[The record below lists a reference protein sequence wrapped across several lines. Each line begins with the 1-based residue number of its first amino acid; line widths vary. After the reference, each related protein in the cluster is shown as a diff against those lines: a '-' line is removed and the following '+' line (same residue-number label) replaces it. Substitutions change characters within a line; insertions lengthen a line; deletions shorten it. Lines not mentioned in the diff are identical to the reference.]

1 MSETVLEFTPS
12 QLSHHLL
19 PQGSDLRTILG
30 RLISWKISVVI
41 LLMLTHLLSKGLK
54 NTVDHMLLSSSVDKL
69 LGKHLVDEGWQLKR
83 SLSARV
89 VPWVGYLCCLVC
101 VMPSTVWVYLL
112 FLTYNVVK
120 TKLWIFLNVGNSQD
134 TYYIMVDGL
143 VFLGGCI
150 KIPQTGWLKQQMF
163 ISQSFEGW
171 EVQDQGAGRYEFW
184 WGPSS
189 TKDFTHNEI
198 LCISTFLLLCV
209 HKPFLCICTWTEII
223 LFVWIRTLI
232 PS

>member
-41 LLMLTHLLSKGLK
+41 LLMLTHLLSTGLI

-69 LGKHLVDEGWQLKR
+69 SGKHLVDEGWQLKR

-120 TKLWIFLNVGNSQD
+120 TKLWIFLNVGNS
-134 TYYIMVDGL
+134 
-143 VFLGGCI
+143 
-150 KIPQTGWLKQQMF
+150 
-163 ISQSFEGW
+163 
-171 EVQDQGAGRYEFW
+171 
-184 WGPSS
+184 
-189 TKDFTHNEI
+189 
-198 LCISTFLLLCV
+198 
-209 HKPFLCICTWTEII
+209 
-223 LFVWIRTLI
+223 
-232 PS
+232 